1 MTSGQ
6 AYLLLCAFGAALALM
21 LVDPMVDEIGDSLER
36 SARILHEATRL

>member
-21 LVDPMVDEIGDSLER
+21 LVDPIVDEVGDSLER
-36 SARILHEATRL
+36 SSRIIREAGRL